1 MLNRLDIKRKEIL
14 ERVEQDKITPEE
26 GLALIYQLEN
36 NVQNEYAMD
45 LTASYEK
52 IALDK
57 FQKDIPCGDHKE
69 NKKGQMLKLKQN
81 ESVKSQ
87 QENKAALASP
97 SGSPKENPK
106 KASDVSRKIAIV
118 GISGRF
124 PGANNAAEFWKNLMD
139 GVDSVTE
146 VPKSRWNT
154 EEYFNKDPKTPN
166 RTYSK
171 WSGLIPDADQ
181 FDPRFFNISPRE
193 AELMDPQQRVFLEE
207 AWKALED
214 AGYPPESLSN
224 RKCGVFVGA
233 ASGDY
238 ASLLKSSGV
247 ETDAQFLT
255 GNQVSI
261 LAARISYFLNLT
273 GPSMAIDTACSS
285 SLVAVNQ
292 ACSSILNGESEV
304 AIAGGVCIFTT
315 PEIFIMT
322 SKGEMLAKDGRCKAF
337 DNDGDGFVPS
347 EGAGVVILKPLEK
360 AILDRDHIYGVITGS
375 GINQDGKTNGITAPS
390 ANSQYL
396 LETEV
401 YSNFGID
408 PSHITYIETHGT
420 GTKLGDPIE
429 LSALNKAFRDF
440 TDQTQYC
447 AIGSVKTN
455 IGHAITASGIASLI
469 KTLLC
474 MKYKK
479 LVPSLYFN
487 TPNEYINFSDSPF
500 YVNTKLKDW
509 EIPRGWLR
517 TAAISSFGLSG
528 TNCHMVV
535 EEHILAEENRKDHN
549 SPYYLMLFSAKTV
562 NVLKEKLRQT
572 LTWISEADG
581 TENLFAM
588 SYMLAKGRS
597 HFPNRMA
604 FIVKSLEDFRQKLLS
619 VVEHGFAE
627 DCFSSEASK
636 NNLDITKNEFSNLL
650 EIATADDAGSDQEAY
665 RQALLKLGRL
675 YAARYAFD
683 WNSFYGINCCLTRI
697 SIPTYPFERNRY
709 WVPAK
714 RERVNEPVSLPAKWQ
729 KLHPLI
735 GQNESTF
742 REGKFSNIVSGQEF
756 YMENHKVFGKKTL
769 PGVVYLEMARAAAEI
784 AAERNIR
791 SLEDVTWIKPFC
803 LDERDKEIEISLLP
817 NENGSLF
824 EIYSASDNDKKVV
837 HCRGNILFEEKD
849 IQKKNVFLDIEKIQS
864 RLVKIS
870 DIDACY
876 EFYAGTGVIHG
887 TDMRSMQEI
896 WANRTEVL
904 AKVEIPESLEQEKD
918 GYVLHPA
925 LMDGALQA
933 IIGLMP
939 KNDAGVT
946 YLPYGIGKLSLEDN
960 PGQTCYVYIQ
970 CSTDHEQGG
979 AYDIQILDVS
989 GKVQVSIS
997 QYTFMPVNSLA
1008 VNRSNTNDT
1017 SARKVLYFK
1026 SQWVESEAE
1035 PEPTKP
1041 IQGSIIVFA
1050 YDRLLY
1056 NELTVNGNYESAPI
1070 LVLAGET
1077 FKQESDC
1084 VYHVNP
1090 ASIMDYN
1097 KLLDAIL
1104 TKKHILLNIVYCW
1117 TGDKAYFTG
1126 DDPQHS
1132 VLQTILPLFYLTKGL
1147 IQRKWNDEVRL
1158 LYMHEIGEYGSRPQ
1172 DAAVS
1177 AFAKSLVWEKPG
1189 FFYQTVGYLKDKNGG
1204 YWRLADIVLKQLADG
1219 CGNYEVKYTDYKKY
1233 IRQMEEFKLSTQD
1246 SMPAYLSNDGVYL
1259 ITGGLGGLGMIFAQY
1274 LVQRPGVHVI
1284 LCGRSAM
1291 SPSMSKML
1299 AKLQLKTAALHY
1311 MQADISKQDE
1321 VEKLVIGIK
1330 KRFGKL
1336 NGVIH
1341 SAGIVRDSYFL
1352 KKSEKEFLEV
1362 LAPKIDGA
1370 ILLDRA
1376 TQNEALD
1383 FFVLFSAV
1391 ASVTGNYGQSDY
1403 AFANG
1408 FLDQFAF
1415 WRDELVSR
1423 GERRGR
1429 TVSIN
1434 WPYWEEGGMRVD
1446 TNTLELLESKMG
1458 MLPLQTKHGL
1468 AAFESALQSR
1478 LNQIAVIEG
1487 PENKIRLAIVNA
1499 STYKQQET
1507 RTYRMDI
1514 ENGQDDLFFE
1524 KTGQY
1529 LKNMF
1534 SKVIK
1539 LPPEMI
1545 EDNEPFETYGL
1556 DSVMIITMNQELAEH
1571 FQDLSK
1577 TLLFEYKNLREL
1589 TEYFVE
1595 SHKQSL
1601 IDKFKINSA
1610 LEEGR
1615 MITKQS
1621 FPRQSVP
1628 TGLSA
1633 EKEPELTL
1641 AANDKNLN
1649 YDIAIIGV
1657 AGRYPQADNIDM
1669 FWENLLNGVDC
1680 ITEIP
1685 PERWNHSTY
1694 FNPEKGVKGK
1704 CYSKWGGFIHD
1715 YDKFDPLFFNISPR
1729 DAQIMDPQER
1739 LFLETVW
1746 EAVEDAG
1753 YTRAQLGGK
1762 SIGVYTGAMYG
1773 HYSFY
1778 GVEESMKGNVCAA
1791 NSNFSAIANRVSYYF
1806 DFKGPSIAV
1815 DTMCSSSLTAIHMAC
1830 QAIIVGEV
1838 EMAVA
1843 GGVNLSLHPNKYT
1856 LLSQG
1861 NFLSSDGR
1869 CSSFGEGGDGYVP
1882 GEGVGAVILKP
1893 LIKAV
1898 EDQDNIYG
1906 VIKATA
1912 LNHGGKTNGFTVPN
1926 PSAQAE
1932 VISKAIEKSDI
1943 DPRTIQYIEAHGTGT
1958 SLGDPIEITGL
1969 IKSIGNGIEEEQF
1982 CAIGS
1987 VKSNIGHLES
1997 AAGIAG
2003 LTKVLLQIQHK
2014 TIVPSI
2020 HAETIN
2026 PNINFAKSPVYLQ
2039 REAKYWDK
2047 PVISEGKL
2055 ERAYPRRAGISAFG
2069 AGGSNAHMI
2078 VEEYEVHEKM
2088 TLMDKNPQIIVL
2100 SARSKERLVAYT
2112 HRLLMYLEKSC
2123 GEKAETGNGISAI
2136 LGQVIKDV
2144 IQMISEIL
2152 SIHEAEICQAEN
2164 LSSYTDDAVKL
2175 VALAK
2180 AINEKYGLD
2189 MERTLLYDNLT
2200 VESIADHLYNQA
2212 VHGKK
2217 DCIGESRIR
2226 LEDIAYTLQ
2235 VGREAMEERL
2245 AFVACD
2251 IEDLRDKLEQSLVE
2265 KGGFDDIFKGS
2276 VKIKKAASYMPAEGI
2291 IGKEF
2296 LNTAESD
2303 NDHEAIARL
2312 WCSGAEIQWGQLHE
2326 GYTPRRIH
2334 LPTYPFT
2341 KKTCWISTTD
2351 SGDVMPPDA
2360 GTKLLHADKSANNS
2374 QEDIYQRMPL
2384 DLAKKIREYNGNE
2397 VSLEIIEGS
2406 IALVTIA
2413 DRENKNQLTEDVI
2426 AGLMVAFTSINNDSR
2441 IKAVVVTGYD
2451 NVFCMGG
2458 TKDQLLRISNRQNS
2472 FMDTPFIYRG
2482 LLECNVPVIA
2492 AMQGHA
2498 SGGGM
2503 MFGLYADIVI
2513 MSHESMYT
2521 ASFMK
2526 YGFTP
2531 GMGATFILREK
2542 LGHNLAVEMMYT
2554 ASPFSGADLKSRG
2567 ASVIFKD
2574 RANVLSEALSIA
2586 KKLAEKPVGSLK
2598 LLKQEFSQRY
2608 LSVLMDYIE
2617 REDEM
2622 HAISFV
2628 HPEVKEK
2635 INEFYTYPLNEA
2647 HEHGNV
2653 THETVPTAI
2662 PQVLKPVNS
2671 MPEDNSNAAS
2681 DRKNSLY
2688 VDSVKKQVA
2697 EIVVNILR
2705 LQPGEAEYDISF
2717 NDLGVDSISG
2727 VEIIRDVNKLYGLNL
2742 DVTVIFD
2749 HSTVND
2755 LTHYILNQNS
2765 VSEVEPGSIDIQNVK
2780 KNLETVIKN
2789 VLRMTDEKID
2799 EDKNFNDIGV
2809 DSISGVE
2816 IMREINTLYG
2826 LDIDVITMFDHS
2838 TINELSALVI
2848 KKGEDASAAFGIQVQ
2863 QPAYTSQNP
2872 KASELGK
2879 DTVTPYRSSGRKIK
2893 LHDRIQDEEKSD
2905 EPNQPAPKIQ
2915 IEPLSKTKINYT
2927 PVEESVRANSLDIA
2941 IVGMSG
2947 RYPGANDLKQY
2958 WTNLA
2963 NGVSSI
2969 IEVPKKRWDI
2979 DHFYDS
2985 NPFAPNKTYCRRGGF
3000 LQDIDKFDPLFFN
3013 ISPKEAIAMDPQQR
3027 LFLEECWKAIE
3038 DAGYSDRCLSRAKCG
3053 VFVGASSGE
3062 YGKLMSDANYDGGVH
3077 SFTGL
3082 SSSIL
3087 AARISYILNLTGP
3100 SIAMDTACSSS
3111 LVAIHQACQSIISGE
3126 CDIALAGGV
3135 ILMLTPDLFIK
3146 CSKVGMLTAQGNCRA
3161 FDQNADGIVISE
3173 GVGVVVLKA
3182 LDKAIR
3188 DKDHIYGVIKGSG
3201 VNQDGKTNG
3210 LTAPSAASQSSL
3222 EYEVY
3227 KKFGIN
3233 PEKIS
3238 YIETHG
3244 TGTKL
3249 GDPIEIKALNETFAK
3264 FTSKKQFCAIG
3275 SVKNN
3280 IGHTT
3285 MAAGVASVMKVL
3297 LSMKY
3302 KKLTP
3307 LIHFETENEHIRF
3320 NETAFYVNNQLTDW
3334 TVKGKSPRLAA
3345 VSAFGF
3351 SGTNCHLVIEEYK
3364 K

>member
-1 MLNRLDIKRKEIL
+1 M
-14 ERVEQDKITPEE
+14 
-26 GLALIYQLEN
+26 A
-36 NVQNEYAMD
+36 
-45 LTASYEK
+45 
-52 IALDK
+52 
-57 FQKDIPCGDHKE
+57 DHKE
-69 NKKGQMLKLKQN
+69 NK
-81 ESVKSQ
+81 
-87 QENKAALASP
+87 AAFTP
-97 SGSPKENPK
+97 PVGFPKENPK
-106 KASDVSRKIAIV
+106 KTSDVSRKIAVV

-124 PGANNAAEFWKNLMD
+124 PGANNTAEFWENLKY
-139 GVDSVTE
+139 GIDSVTE
-146 VPKSRWNT
+146 VPKSRWDT
-154 EEYFNKDPKTPN
+154 EEYFDEDPKTPN
-166 RTYSK
+166 KTYSK
-171 WSGLIPDADQ
+171 WSGLIPDVDQ
-181 FDPRFFNISPRE
+181 FDPQFFHISPRE

-224 RKCGVFVGA
+224 RKCGVFAGV

-238 ASLLKSSGV
+238 ASLLKLSGV

-255 GNQVSI
+255 GNQASI

-285 SLVAVNQ
+285 SLVAVHQ

-315 PEIFIMT
+315 PEIFIMA

-347 EGAGVVILKPLEK
+347 EGAGVVILKPLER

-396 LETEV
+396 LETGV
-401 YSNFGID
+401 YSDFGID

-429 LSALNKAFRDF
+429 FSALKKAFRDF
-440 TDQTQYC
+440 TDQIQYC

-455 IGHAITASGIASLI
+455 IGHSITASGIASLI

-479 LVPSLYFN
+479 LVPSLHFN
-487 TPNEYINFSDSPF
+487 TPNEHIDFSDSPF
-500 YVNTKLKDW
+500 YVNTRLKDW
-509 EIPRGWLR
+509 EIPGGWLR
-517 TAAISSFGLSG
+517 TAAVSSFGLSG

-535 EEHILAEENRKDHN
+535 EEYTLAEENRRDHN
-549 SPYYLMLFSAKTV
+549 PPYYLMLFSAKKI

-572 LTWISEADG
+572 LTWISEAEEA
-581 TENLFAM
+581 ENLFAI

-597 HFPNRMA
+597 HFPSRMA
-604 FIVKSLEDFRQKLLS
+604 FVVESLEDFRQKLLS
-619 VVEHGFAE
+619 VLEHGFAG
-627 DCFSSEASK
+627 DCFSSEESK

-650 EIATADDAGSDQEAY
+650 ELAADDAGYHQEAY
-665 RQALLKLGRL
+665 KQALLKLGRL

-683 WNSFYGINCCLTRI
+683 WNSLYGTECCLTRI
-697 SIPTYPFERNRY
+697 SMPAYPFERNRY

-714 RERVNEPVSLPAKWQ
+714 REREKEPVSLPAKRQ
-729 KLHPLI
+729 KLYPLI

-784 AAERNIR
+784 AAERSIR

-803 LDERDKEIEISLLP
+803 LDEGDKEIGISLLP

-837 HCRGNILFEEKD
+837 HCRGNIIFEEKD

-864 RLVKIS
+864 RLEKIS

-876 EFYAGTGVIHG
+876 EFYAGTGVTHG
-887 TDMRSMQEI
+887 TGMRSMREI
-896 WANRTEVL
+896 WADRTEVL

-933 IIGLMP
+933 VIGLMA
-939 KNDAGVT
+939 KKDAGVT
-946 YLPYGIGKLSLEDN
+946 YLPYRIGKLSLEDN

-970 CSTDHEQGG
+970 CSTEGDK
-979 AYDIQILDVS
+979 AYDIRILDGS

-997 QYTFMPVNSLA
+997 QYTIMPVNSLA
-1008 VNRSNTNDT
+1008 VNRSNTNDA

-1026 SQWVESEAE
+1026 NQWVESEAE

-1050 YDRLLY
+1050 YDRYLY
-1056 NELTVNGNYESAPI
+1056 NELTANGNYESAPI

-1077 FKQESDC
+1077 FEQESDC

-1097 KLLDAIL
+1097 KLFDAIL
-1104 TKKHILLNIVYCW
+1104 TIKHILLNIVYCW

-1126 DDPQHS
+1126 DDPQHP
-1132 VLQTILPLFYLTKGL
+1132 VFQTILPLFHLTKGL

-1158 LYMHEIGEYGSRPQ
+1158 LYMHEIGECGPRPQ
-1172 DAAVS
+1172 DEAVS

-1189 FFYQTVGYLKDKNGG
+1189 FFYQTVGYLTDRNGV
-1204 YWRLADIVLKQLADG
+1204 YRRLADIVLKQLADG

-1233 IRQMEEFKLSTQD
+1233 IRQMEEFKPGTQD
-1246 SMPAYLSNDGVYL
+1246 SMQAHLSDAGVYL
-1259 ITGGLGGLGMIFAQY
+1259 ITGGLGGLGIIIAQY

-1284 LCGRSAM
+1284 LCGRSAL
-1291 SPSMSKML
+1291 SPSMSETL
-1299 AKLQLKTAALHY
+1299 AKLQSKTAALHY
-1311 MQADISKQDE
+1311 MQADISKHDE
-1321 VEKLVIGIK
+1321 VEKLLIGIK
-1330 KRFGKL
+1330 ERFGRL

-1341 SAGIVRDSYFL
+1341 SAGVIRDSYFL
-1352 KKSEKEFLEV
+1352 KKSEKDFLEV
-1362 LAPKIDGA
+1362 LAPKVNGA

-1403 AFANG
+1403 AYANG

-1415 WRDELVSR
+1415 WRNELVSR
-1423 GERRGR
+1423 GDRRGR

-1446 TNTLELLESKMG
+1446 TNTLELLERKMG
-1458 MLPLQTKHGL
+1458 MLPLRTKHGL
-1468 AAFESALQSR
+1468 AAFESALQSG

-1487 PENKIRLAIVNA
+1487 QENKIRPAIGNA
-1499 STYKQQET
+1499 GTYKQQET
-1507 RTYRMDI
+1507 RTYGMDM
-1514 ENGQDDLFFE
+1514 ENGTDDLFFE

-1529 LKNMF
+1529 LRNIF

-1556 DSVMIITMNQELAEH
+1556 DSVMIVTMNRELAEH

-1595 SHKQSL
+1595 NHKQRL

-1610 LEEGR
+1610 
-1615 MITKQS
+1615 QP
-1621 FPRQSVP
+1621 FPQQSVP
-1628 TGLSA
+1628 TGLFTD
-1633 EKEPELTL
+1633 KKPELTVE
-1641 AANDKNLN
+1641 ASDKNLN
-1649 YDIAIIGV
+1649 HDIAIIGV

-1669 FWENLLNGVDC
+1669 FWENLLYGVDC

-1704 CYSKWGGFIHD
+1704 CCSKWGGFIHD
-1715 YDKFDPLFFNISPR
+1715 YDKFDPLFFHISPR

-1753 YTRAQLGGK
+1753 YTKAQLGGK
-1762 SIGVYTGAMYG
+1762 SIGVYTGVMYG

-1791 NSNFSAIANRVSYYF
+1791 NSNFSSIANRVSYYF
-1806 DFKGPSIAV
+1806 DFRGPSIAV

-1830 QAIIVGEV
+1830 QAMLAGEV

-1843 GGVNLSLHPNKYT
+1843 GGVNLSLHPNKYI

-1893 LIKAV
+1893 FMKAV

-1932 VISKAIEKSDI
+1932 VISKAIEKSNI

-1958 SLGDPIEITGL
+1958 SLGDSIEITGL
-1969 IKSIGNGIEEEQF
+1969 IQSIGKGIEEKQF

-2003 LTKVLLQIQHK
+2003 LTKVLLQIRHK

-2020 HAETIN
+2020 HAGTIN

-2039 REAKYWDK
+2039 REARYWEK
-2047 PVISEGKL
+2047 PVISEGKS

-2100 SARSKERLVAYT
+2100 SARSKERLIAYT
-2112 HRLLMYLEKSC
+2112 HRLLTYLEKSC
-2123 GEKAETGNGISAI
+2123 GDKAETGNGISAI
-2136 LGQVIKDV
+2136 PGQVIKDV

-2152 SIHEAEICQAEN
+2152 SIHETEIHQTEN

-2175 VALAK
+2175 VALAN

-2189 MERTLLYDNLT
+2189 MERTLLYDNPA

-2217 DCIGESRIR
+2217 DSIGESGIR

-2235 VGREAMEERL
+2235 TGREAMEERL

-2251 IEDLRDKLEQSLVE
+2251 LEDLKDKLERSLVA
-2265 KGGFDDIFKGS
+2265 KNGFDDIYRGS
-2276 VKIKKAASYMPAEGI
+2276 VKIKKAVSYMPAGGI
-2291 IGKEF
+2291 AGKEF

-2303 NDHEAIARL
+2303 NGYEAIARL
-2312 WCSGAEIQWGQLHE
+2312 WSSGAEIQWGQLHE

-2341 KKTCWISTTD
+2341 KKTCWISAID

-2360 GTKLLHADKSANNS
+2360 GTKTLHADKPANNS

-2384 DLAKKIREYNGNE
+2384 DLVKKIREYNGNE

-2426 AGLMVAFTSINNDSR
+2426 AGLMAAFTSINNDSR

-2513 MSHESMYT
+2513 MSHESVYT

-2531 GMGATFILREK
+2531 GMGATFILGEK
-2542 LGHNLAVEMMYT
+2542 LGNNLAVEMMYT

-2574 RANVLSEALSIA
+2574 RADVLSEALSIA
-2586 KKLAEKPVGSLK
+2586 KKLAEKPAGSLK

-2635 INEFYTYPLNEA
+2635 INEFYTYPGNET
-2647 HEHGNV
+2647 HEHRNV
-2653 THETVPTAI
+2653 THETVPAAM
-2662 PQVLKPVNS
+2662 PQALKPVNG
-2671 MPEDNSNAAS
+2671 MPEDNSSPAS
-2681 DRKNSLY
+2681 DRKIPFY
-2688 VDSVKKQVA
+2688 GDSVKKQVA
-2697 EIVVNILR
+2697 EIVANILR

-2727 VEIIRDVNKLYGLNL
+2727 VEIIRDVNKLYGLDL
-2742 DVTVIFD
+2742 DVTAIFD

-2765 VSEVEPGSIDIQNVK
+2765 GSEAESGS
-2780 KNLETVIKN
+2780 
-2789 VLRMTDEKID
+2789 
-2799 EDKNFNDIGV
+2799 
-2809 DSISGVE
+2809 
-2816 IMREINTLYG
+2816 
-2826 LDIDVITMFDHS
+2826 
-2838 TINELSALVI
+2838 
-2848 KKGEDASAAFGIQVQ
+2848 
-2863 QPAYTSQNP
+2863 QPAYTSRNP
-2872 KASELGK
+2872 KAGESGK
-2879 DTVTPYRSSGRKIK
+2879 DTVIPYRSSGRKIK
-2893 LHDRIQDEEKSD
+2893 LHDGIQDEEKSD

-2915 IEPLSKTKINYT
+2915 IEPLSKTKINCI
-2927 PVEESVRANSLDIA
+2927 PAEESVRTNSLDIA

-2969 IEVPKKRWDI
+2969 TEVPKKRWDI
-2979 DHFYDS
+2979 DRFYDS
-2985 NPFAPNKTYCRRGGF
+2985 DPFAPNKTYCRHGGF

-3135 ILMLTPDLFIK
+3135 VLMLTPDLFIK

-3161 FDQNADGIVISE
+3161 FDQNADGIVIGE

-3210 LTAPSAASQSSL
+3210 LTAPSAASQASL

-3238 YIETHG
+3238 YIEAHG

-3285 MAAGVASVMKVL
+3285 MAAGVAGVMKVL

-3334 TVKGKSPRLAA
+3334 TVKDESPRMAA

-3351 SGTNCHLVIEEYK
+3351 SGTNCHMVIEEYK

>member
-1 MLNRLDIKRKEIL
+1 MLNYLDIKRKEIL

-36 NVQNEYAMD
+36 NLQNEYAKD
-45 LTASYEK
+45 LTASSQK
-52 IALDK
+52 IALNK
-57 FQKDIPCGDHKE
+57 FQKDIPFGDHKE
-69 NKKGQMLKLKQN
+69 SKKAPMLKLKQN
-81 ESVKSQ
+81 ESAKSQ
-87 QENKAALASP
+87 QENKAAFTSP
-97 SGSPKENPK
+97 IEFPKENPK
-106 KASDVSRKIAIV
+106 KKSDVSRKIAVV

-124 PGANNAAEFWKNLMD
+124 PGANNTEEFWENLMV

-146 VPKSRWNT
+146 VPKSRWDT
-154 EEYFNKDPKTPN
+154 DEYFNKDPKAPN
-166 RTYSK
+166 KTYSK

-181 FDPRFFNISPRE
+181 FDPQFFNISPRE

-224 RKCGVFVGA
+224 RKCGVFVGV

-238 ASLLKSSGV
+238 ASLLKMSGV

-255 GNQVSI
+255 GNQISI

-285 SLVAVNQ
+285 SLVAVHQ
-292 ACSSILNGESEV
+292 ACSSLLNGESEI

-315 PEIFIMT
+315 PEIFIMA

-337 DNDGDGFVPS
+337 DNEGDGFVPS

-396 LETEV
+396 LEKEI

-429 LSALNKAFRDF
+429 FSALKKAFRDF

-455 IGHAITASGIASLI
+455 IGHAITASGIASFI

-487 TPNEYINFSDSPF
+487 TPNEHINFSDSPF

-509 EIPRGWLR
+509 NPPRGWLR

-535 EEHILAEENRKDHN
+535 EEHILTEENHKDHN
-549 SPYYLMLFSAKTV
+549 SPFYLMLFSAKTIH
-562 NVLKEKLRQT
+562 VLKEKLRQT
-572 LTWISEADG
+572 LTWLSESPKTD
-581 TENLFAM
+581 NLFAI
-588 SYMLAKGRS
+588 SYILAKGRS

-604 FIVKSLEDFRQKLLS
+604 FIIESLEDFRQKLLS
-619 VVEHGFAE
+619 VLEYGFA
-627 DCFSSEASK
+627 DNCFSSEASE

-650 EIATADDAGSDQEAY
+650 ELITADDAVYNQEAY

-683 WNSFYGINCCLTRI
+683 WNCLYGINCCLTRI
-697 SIPTYPFERNRY
+697 SMPTYPFERNRY

-714 RERVNEPVSLPAKWQ
+714 RERENKPVSLPTKWQ
-729 KLHPLI
+729 KIHPLI

-756 YMENHKVFGKKTL
+756 YLENHKVFGKKTL

-784 AAERNIR
+784 SAERNIR
-791 SLEDVTWIKPFC
+791 CLEDVTWIKPFC
-803 LDERDKEIEISLLP
+803 PDEGDKEIGIRLLP

-824 EIYSASDNDKKVV
+824 EIYSAYDNDKKVV
-837 HCRGNILFEEKD
+837 HCRGNILYEEKD

-864 RLVKIS
+864 RLEKIS
-870 DIDACY
+870 DIDDCY
-876 EFYAGTGVIHG
+876 KYYAGTGVMHG
-887 TDMRSMQEI
+887 TGMQSMREI

-904 AKVEIPESLEQEKD
+904 AKVEIPESLKHEKD
-918 GYVLHPA
+918 DYVLHPA

-946 YLPYGIGKLSLEDN
+946 YLPYGISKLSLEDN
-960 PGQTCYVYIQ
+960 PGQSCFVYIQ
-970 CSTDHEQGG
+970 CSTERDR

-997 QYTFMPVNSLA
+997 QYTIMPVNSLA
-1008 VNRSNTNDT
+1008 VNRSNTNDN

-1026 SQWVESEAE
+1026 SQWVEAEAE
-1035 PEPTKP
+1035 PEPTKT

-1056 NELTVNGNYESAPI
+1056 NELTANGNYETAPI

-1090 ASIMDYN
+1090 VSIMSYN
-1097 KLLDAIL
+1097 KLFNSIL
-1104 TKKHILLNIVYCW
+1104 TEKHILNIVYCW

-1126 DDPQHS
+1126 DDLPHS
-1132 VLQTILPLFYLTKGL
+1132 VFQAILPLFYLTKDL

-1158 LYMHEIGEYGSRPQ
+1158 LYMHEIGECGPRPQ

-1177 AFAKSLVWEKPG
+1177 SFAKSLVWEKPG
-1189 FFYQTVGYLKDKNGG
+1189 FFYQTVGYLTDKNGG
-1204 YWRLADIVLKQLADG
+1204 YMRLANIVLNQFAHG
-1219 CGNYEVKYTDYKKY
+1219 CGNYEVKYTDNKKY
-1233 IRQMEEFKLSTQD
+1233 IRQMEEFKLNTKD
-1246 SMPAYLSNDGVYL
+1246 SMPVRLSNDGVYL
-1259 ITGGLGGLGMIFAQY
+1259 ITGGLGGLGIIFAQY

-1284 LCGRSAM
+1284 LCGRSAL
-1291 SPSMSKML
+1291 SPSMSEML
-1299 AKLQLKTAALHY
+1299 ARLQSKTAALHY
-1311 MQADISKQDE
+1311 MQADISKHDE
-1321 VEKLVIGIK
+1321 VEKLLKGIK
-1330 KRFGKL
+1330 DRFGKL

-1341 SAGIVRDSYFL
+1341 SAGVIRDSYFI
-1352 KKSEKEFLEV
+1352 KKSDKEFLEV
-1362 LAPKIDGA
+1362 LEPKVNGA

-1383 FFVLFSAV
+1383 FFVLSSAV

-1403 AFANG
+1403 AYANG

-1415 WRDELVSR
+1415 WRNELVSR
-1423 GERRGR
+1423 GDRRGR

-1446 TNTLELLESKMG
+1446 TNTLELLENKLG

-1478 LNQIAVIEG
+1478 LNQLVVIEG
-1487 PENKIRLAIVNA
+1487 LEEKIRTAIVNA
-1499 STYKQQET
+1499 GTYKQQEIQ
-1507 RTYRMDI
+1507 TYRMDI
-1514 ENGQDDLFFE
+1514 ENGPNNLFFE

-1529 LKNMF
+1529 LKNIF
-1534 SKVIK
+1534 SKVVK
-1539 LPPEMI
+1539 LPQEMI

-1556 DSVMIITMNQELAEH
+1556 DSIMIMTMNRELVEH

-1595 SHKQSL
+1595 NHKQSL
-1601 IDKFKINSA
+1601 IDKFMINSA
-1610 LEEGR
+1610 LEERR
-1615 MITKQS
+1615 MITKQT
-1621 FPRQSVP
+1621 FPLQSVP
-1628 TGLSA
+1628 AGLSTD
-1633 EKEPELTL
+1633 KRPEFTG
-1641 AANDKNLN
+1641 AANDNKLN

-1685 PERWNHSTY
+1685 PERWNHNTY
-1694 FNPEKGVKGK
+1694 FTPEKGVKGK

-1753 YTRAQLGGK
+1753 YTKAQLGGK
-1762 SIGVYTGAMYG
+1762 NIGVYTGVMYG

-1778 GVEESMKGNVCAA
+1778 GVEESMKGNICAT
-1791 NSNFSAIANRVSYYF
+1791 NSNFSAIANRISYFF

-1830 QAIIVGEV
+1830 QAIIVGDV

-1843 GGVNLSLHPNKYT
+1843 GGVNLSLHPNKYI

-1932 VISKAIEKSDI
+1932 VILKAIKKSDI

-1958 SLGDPIEITGL
+1958 SLGDPIEVTGL
-1969 IKSIGNGIEEEQF
+1969 IKSIGKGIEEQF

-2003 LTKVLLQIQHK
+2003 LTKILLQIQHK

-2039 REAKYWDK
+2039 RDAKYWNK
-2047 PVISEGKL
+2047 LIISEGKL
-2055 ERAYPRRAGISAFG
+2055 EKAYPRRAGISAFG

-2078 VEEYEVHEKM
+2078 VEEYEVHENM
-2088 TLMDKNPQIIVL
+2088 TLMDRNPQIIVL
-2100 SARSKERLVAYT
+2100 SARSKERLLAYT

-2123 GEKAETGNGISAI
+2123 GEKAETGNGISTI
-2136 LGQVIKDV
+2136 PGQVIKDV

-2152 SIHEAEICQAEN
+2152 SIHEAEICQTEN

-2175 VALAK
+2175 VTLAK

-2189 MERTLLYDNLT
+2189 MERTLLYDNPT
-2200 VESIADHLYNQA
+2200 IESIADDLYNQA

-2217 DCIGESRIR
+2217 DCIGESNIR

-2251 IEDLRDKLEQSLVE
+2251 IEDLKDKLKRSLVE
-2265 KGGFDDIFKGS
+2265 NGGVDDIFKGS
-2276 VKIKKAASYMPAEGI
+2276 VKLKKALSYMPDKGI
-2291 IGKEF
+2291 ISKEF
-2296 LNTAESD
+2296 LNTPESD
-2303 NDHEAIARL
+2303 NEYEAIASL
-2312 WCSGAEIQWGQLHE
+2312 WSSGAEIQWEKHHE

-2341 KKTCWISTTD
+2341 KKTCWISTID
-2351 SGDVMPPDA
+2351 SKDVMPPDG
-2360 GTKLLHADKSANNS
+2360 GTKLLREDKSVNNF
-2374 QEDIYQRMPL
+2374 QDDIYQRMPL
-2384 DLAKKIREYNGNE
+2384 DLVKKISEYNGDE

-2406 IALVTIA
+2406 IALVTIE

-2426 AGLMVAFTSINNDSR
+2426 AGLMVAFTSINNNSS

-2458 TKDQLLRISNRQNS
+2458 TKDQLLRISNRLNS

-2513 MSHESMYT
+2513 MSQESVYT

-2531 GMGATFILREK
+2531 GMGATFILEEK

-2567 ASVIFKD
+2567 ASVIFKE
-2574 RANVLSEALSIA
+2574 RAEVLSEALSIA
-2586 KKLAEKPVGSLK
+2586 KKLAEKPVSSLK

-2608 LSVLMDYIE
+2608 LSVLMDYIK

-2628 HPEVKEK
+2628 QPEVKEK
-2635 INEFYTYPLNEA
+2635 INEFYTYPRNEI
-2647 HEHGNV
+2647 HEHRNV
-2653 THETVPTAI
+2653 TNETVPTAM
-2662 PQVLKPVNS
+2662 PQTLKPVND
-2671 MPEDNSNAAS
+2671 MLEGNGNAVS
-2681 DRKNSLY
+2681 DRKSSLY
-2688 VDSVKKQVA
+2688 GDSIKKQVA
-2697 EIVVNILR
+2697 EIVANVLR

-2742 DVTVIFD
+2742 DLTIIFD
-2749 HSTVND
+2749 HSTIND
-2755 LTHYILNQNS
+2755 LTHYILNLNS
-2765 VSEVEPGSIDIQNVK
+2765 VSKVDSGSIDILNVK

-2789 VLRMTDEKID
+2789 VLHMTDEKID
-2799 EDKNFNDIGV
+2799 EDKSFNDIGV

-2816 IMREINTLYG
+2816 IMKEINTLYG

-2838 TINELSALVI
+2838 TINDLSALVI
-2848 KKGEDASAAFGIQVQ
+2848 KKGENASAASEIQVL
-2863 QPAYTSQNP
+2863 QPAYTSRNP
-2872 KASELGK
+2872 KASEL
-2879 DTVTPYRSSGRKIK
+2879 DRNTVTPYRSSERKIK
-2893 LHDRIQDEEKSD
+2893 LHDRIQDEEISD
-2905 EPNQPAPKIQ
+2905 EPNQPVSKIQ
-2915 IEPLSKTKINYT
+2915 IEPLTKTKINFT
-2927 PVEESVRANSLDIA
+2927 PVEESICTNSLDIA

-2947 RYPGANDLKQY
+2947 RYPGANDLNQY

-2969 IEVPKKRWDI
+2969 IEVPKKRWDN
-2979 DHFYDS
+2979 DQFYDS
-2985 NPFAPNKTYCRRGGF
+2985 DPFAPNKTYCRYGGF

-3053 VFVGASSGE
+3053 VFVGASPGE

-3135 ILMLTPDLFIK
+3135 VLMLTPDLFIK
-3146 CSKVGMLTAQGNCRA
+3146 CSKVGMLTTQGNCKA

-3210 LTAPSAASQSSL
+3210 LTAPSAASQASL

-3302 KKLTP
+3302 KQLAP

-3320 NETAFYVNNQLTDW
+3320 NETAFYVNNKLTDW
-3334 TVKGKSPRLAA
+3334 TVNDKSPRLAA

-3351 SGTNCHLVIEEYK
+3351 SGTNCHMVIEEYK